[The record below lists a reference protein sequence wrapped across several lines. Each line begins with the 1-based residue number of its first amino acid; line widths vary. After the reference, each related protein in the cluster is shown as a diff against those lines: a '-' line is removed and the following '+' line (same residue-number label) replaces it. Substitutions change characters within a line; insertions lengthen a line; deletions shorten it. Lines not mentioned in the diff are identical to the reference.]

1 MDILILKTNYT
12 EKLHRISQD
21 LLINFLKNRLKVKKN
36 QKVISKNHQQ
46 SSIIKKTFKLTER
59 LSMGASLGDSLFD
72 ISNSHQ

>member
-12 EKLHRISQD
+12 EKLQRISQD

-59 LSMGASLGDSLFD
+59 LFMGASLGDSLFD